1 MGKKLRKEY
10 LIDYSLLIGENLQ
23 QANNQILL
31 IILLKE
37 FVKLNLNM
45 DKKIENEKRVELNSN
60 IESPLEYTNVKGNL
74 LEQKCLCCC
83 KNYQKD
89 LMKKR

>member
-10 LIDYSLLIGENLQ
+10 LIDYSLLIGKDLQ

-37 FVKLNLNM
+37 FIKLNLNM
-45 DKKIENEKRVELNSN
+45 DKKIESEKRVELNSN
-60 IESPLEYTNVKGNL
+60 IVSPVSNTQTLKVIY
-74 LEQKCLCCC
+74 
-83 KNYQKD
+83 
-89 LMKKR
+89 

>member
-10 LIDYSLLIGENLQ
+10 LIDYSLLIGEDLQ

-37 FVKLNLNM
+37 FIKLNLNM
-45 DKKIENEKRVELNSN
+45 DKKIESEKRVELNSN
-60 IESPLEYTNVKGNL
+60 IVSPVSNTQTLKVIY
-74 LEQKCLCCC
+74 
-83 KNYQKD
+83 
-89 LMKKR
+89 

>member
-10 LIDYSLLIGENLQ
+10 PIGYSLLIGEDLQ

-37 FVKLNLNM
+37 FIKLNLNM
-45 DKKIENEKRVELNSN
+45 DKKIESEKRVELNSN
-60 IESPLEYTNVKGNL
+60 IVSPVSNTQTLKVIYQNQNVYVAEKIT
-74 LEQKCLCCC
+74 
-83 KNYQKD
+83 
-89 LMKKR
+89 KKT